1 MNYVPFIDIHTHSV
15 RPERETVTVHN
26 IFPGDGFAAFSGR
39 NFYSIGLHP
48 WHIKSEDE
56 NNKSLIMLED
66 ALGFDHV
73 CFLGECGLDKVA
85 KTDFEE
91 QKRVFR
97 AQAFMAEE
105 FKRPLIIH
113 CVKAYNE
120 ILEFHKNLHPEMPW
134 IMHGYNGSAETT
146 QQLGER
152 GILFS
157 FGENL
162 LRTKSKSIDSF
173 KLLPLEKIFF
183 ETDEFNGQVEKIYEI
198 GAQLKNVSLEMLQKA
213 VWNNFSRVE
222 N

>member
-113 CVKAYNE
+113 
-120 ILEFHKNLHPEMPW
+120 
-134 IMHGYNGSAETT
+134 
-146 QQLGER
+146 
-152 GILFS
+152 
-157 FGENL
+157 
-162 LRTKSKSIDSF
+162 
-173 KLLPLEKIFF
+173 
-183 ETDEFNGQVEKIYEI
+183 
-198 GAQLKNVSLEMLQKA
+198 
-213 VWNNFSRVE
+213 
-222 N
+222 